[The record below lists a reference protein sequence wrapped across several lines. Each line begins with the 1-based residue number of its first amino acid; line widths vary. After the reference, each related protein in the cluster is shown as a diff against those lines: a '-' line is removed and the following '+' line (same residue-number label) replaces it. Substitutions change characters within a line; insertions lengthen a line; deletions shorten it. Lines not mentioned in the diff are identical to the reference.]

1 MVPPTTD
8 DRDKAGDDE
17 SQAAYQGK
25 AEDQLA
31 QASRRFFH
39 LFLY

>member
-1 MVPPTTD
+1 MVPPTPD
-8 DRDKAGDDE
+8 DRDKAGDE
-17 SQAAYQGK
+17 AAYQDK
-25 AEDQLA
+25 AEDPA